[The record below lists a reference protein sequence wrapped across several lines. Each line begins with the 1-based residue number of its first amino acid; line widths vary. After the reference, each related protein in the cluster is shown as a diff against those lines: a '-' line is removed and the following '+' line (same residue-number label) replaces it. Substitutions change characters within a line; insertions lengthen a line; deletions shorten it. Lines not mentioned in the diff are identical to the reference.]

1 MLLRRLLAAMTGPV
15 GGTLTEHFQ
24 RAVALALEFVHHP

>member
-1 MLLRRLLAAMTGPV
+1 MLLHRLLAAMTVPV

-24 RAVALALEFVHHP
+24 GAVAISLEFVHHP

>member
-1 MLLRRLLAAMTGPV
+1 MLLHRLLAMTVPV

-24 RAVALALEFVHHP
+24 RAVAIALEFVHHP